1 MRQRLAP
8 PVVKNQYWFSKI
20 SFLVLLGFSI
30 FFKSNLGV
38 FAVLFP
44 FGNAKNK
51 NRGKLDIVHEIL
63 SIVSVK
69 VRKTRIMYQA
79 NLSFV
84 QVERYLQ
91 SLLEN
96 GLVES
101 FDDAFY
107 LITPKGKEFLQIHSE
122 YVTRIRRLGEEA
134 AETEK
139 SRLQLESMC
148 MNNKKPFE
156 KSIK

>member
-1 MRQRLAP
+1 M
-8 PVVKNQYWFSKI
+8 
-20 SFLVLLGFSI
+20 
-30 FFKSNLGV
+30 
-38 FAVLFP
+38 LFP
-44 FGNAKNK
+44 FGNGKNK

-63 SIVSVK
+63 SITSVK
-69 VRKTRIMYQA
+69 VRKTKIMYQA

-156 KSIK
+156 KSIS